1 MNKNMKLAMNL
12 QKFSNTLLT
21 PQIIAQEALM
31 VLESQLTM
39 ANLVHRD
46 YSKEFVQVGDTIT
59 VRKPAKFVAKNF
71 TGTVSAQ
78 DITEGSVPVKM
89 DRFRD
94 VTVKVTS
101 KEMALD
107 IKDFSEQVVAPALTA
122 IAQAIDT
129 DLLAVGVEKA
139 GKNATVSNTP
149 VLSDIAGVGKA
160 LDQSKAPKDN
170 RRLVLPAE
178 IQYKFNTLDNF
189 AKQCYAGD
197 SKALRDAEIGKV
209 YTCETY
215 SSENCPQSA
224 AITPGTVTALK
235 VTGTKDA
242 KEFTVSE
249 ATPATGKFAVGDQI
263 IVNGYLY
270 TVAEAVTLSGGAG
283 TLKVEEEIPAT
294 ISQAVAAKPIN
305 KAHALGFH
313 RNGLALVT
321 RQLELPMGASKA
333 YIASANGLAVRVVM
347 DYDVNTKTDTISFDI
362 IYGIK
367 ELDTDLLVD
376 FA

>member
-1 MNKNMKLAMNL
+1 MPNE
-12 QKFSNTLLT
+12 FLT
-21 PQIIAQEALM
+21 PKIIANEALM

-46 YSKEFVQVGDTIT
+46 YSQEFVKVGDTIT

-71 TGTVSAQ
+71 VGTTHGQ
-78 DITEGSVPVKM
+78 DITEGSVDVKM

-94 VTVKVTS
+94 VTVNVTS
-101 KEMALD
+101 KELTLD
-107 IKDFSEQVVAPALTA
+107 IKDFSTQVVTPALSA
-122 IAQAIDT
+122 IAQAIDM

-139 GKNATVSNTP
+139 GKTATVSSTP
-149 VLSDIAGVGKA
+149 KLEDIAGVGKA
-160 LDQSKAPKDN
+160 LDMSKAPLQN

-178 IQYKFNTLDNF
+178 IRYKYNTLDNF

-197 SKALRDAEIGKV
+197 SRALRDAEIGKV
-209 YTCETY
+209 YTCETFA
-215 SSENCPQSA
+215 SENCPHSA
-224 AITPGTVTALK
+224 ATTPGTVTAYK
-235 VTGTKDA
+235 VAGTKDTQQ
-242 KEFTVSE
+242 FTVTE
-249 ATPATGKFAVGDQI
+249 GTPSTGKIAKGDQL

-270 TVAEAVTLSGGAG
+270 TVEEDLTLSSGGG
-283 TLKVEEEIPAT
+283 TLKVDQNLPADVSVT
-294 ISQAVAAKPIN
+294 SAKVIS

-313 RNGLALVT
+313 RNGIALVT

-347 DYDVNTKTDTISFDI
+347 DYDSVSKTDSISFDI

-367 ELDTDLLVD
+367 ELDTSLLVD
-376 FA
+376 FS

>member
-1 MNKNMKLAMNL
+1 MA
-12 QKFSNTLLT
+12 NTLLT

-46 YSKEFVQVGDTIT
+46 YSPEFVQVGDTIT

-71 TGTVSAQ
+71 TGTTSSQ
-78 DITEGSVPVKM
+78 DITEGSVPVVM

-101 KEMALD
+101 KEMSLD
-107 IKDFSEQVVAPALTA
+107 IKDFSSQVVTPALSA
-122 IAQAIDT
+122 IAQAVDI
-129 DLLAVGVEKA
+129 DLLAVGVAKA
-139 GKNATVSNTP
+139 AKTATVSATP
-149 VLSDIAGVGKA
+149 VINDIAGVGKA
-160 LDQSKAPKDN
+160 LDMSKAPKQN
-170 RRLVLPAE
+170 RRLMLPAD
-178 IQYKFNTLDNF
+178 IQYKYNTLDNF
-189 AKQCYAGD
+189 AKVSYAGD
-197 SKALRDAEIGKV
+197 SQALRDSEIGKV
-209 YTCETY
+209 YTCETF
-215 SSENCPQSA
+215 SSENCPQSSA
-224 AITPGTVTALK
+224 ATPGTVTAYK
-235 VTGTKDA
+235 VVGTVNTTQ
-242 KEFTVSE
+242 FTVS
-249 ATPATGKFAVGDQI
+249 AGSPATGTIKTGDQL

-270 TVAEAVTLSGGAG
+270 TVTADLTLVSGAG
-283 TLKVEEEIPAT
+283 TLSVDQNIPAT
-294 ISQAVAAKPIN
+294 IASPVDVKVIS

-347 DYDVNTKTDTISFDI
+347 DYDTTTKTDTISFDI

-367 ELDTDLLVD
+367 ELDTSLLVD